1 MIMSQPNTRPSLL
14 FRLRDPQDHEA
25 WIEFVT
31 LYEPSIYRLL
41 RQHGLQDADAREVMQ
56 EVFMAVNRSI
66 ERWNPSRELGTFRG
80 WLHRVTRNLMIN
92 WLIQRNRGEVAT
104 GGGNF
109 EAMIE
114 ELPMASAPESA
125 EFDLEL
131 RRAKFRRAAERVQR
145 EVQPATWLAFWET
158 CVRGASAAEAAK
170 KLKMQVGA
178 IRVSKC
184 RVLARLRAE
193 ITSMEQEP

>member
-114 ELPMASAPESA
+114 QLPMASAPE
-125 EFDLEL
+125 
-131 RRAKFRRAAERVQR
+131 
-145 EVQPATWLAFWET
+145 
-158 CVRGASAAEAAK
+158 
-170 KLKMQVGA
+170 
-178 IRVSKC
+178 
-184 RVLARLRAE
+184 
-193 ITSMEQEP
+193 